1 MRRFF
6 GGKVVAALAVICVAM
21 LPASG
26 AIAATTGRGGA
37 GGVSGVA
44 STGGNGGNG
53 GLFAESGS
61 ALVHLRGQQLVHKF
75 FALVK
80 AGDSHQLAAFLA
92 PGFQIQRASGTRLNK
107 RQYLANH
114 SVVVSFRISHLHVS
128 AAPNLIIAT
137 YDVTARQYINGVI
150 YKQTPQA
157 RLSVFEQIRGQWYIV
172 AHAFFSTPAA

>member
-6 GGKVVAALAVICVAM
+6 GAKVVAALAVICVAM

-37 GGVSGVA
+37 GGAGGVA

-75 FALVK
+75 FALLK